1 MAMRKPEADDTLSRM
16 HRQHAKDKEN
26 DRVETGSFPVVVRK
40 PKRTSSLDA
49 NRSKARLITNV
60 FVVLLCALLGYGYVI
75 QLNNTRSAYE
85 TMSEEELTRLISE
98 TSNQIQ
104 QQEQRRDELQKQLNS
119 LQEASDKQQEAQRI
133 AEQNEQTSGI
143 LSGRLPAEGEG
154 VTIRVTHGSIEPVDA
169 ATMFSLI
176 EELRNAG
183 AEVIAINDVRVIT
196 QTYIADGEDGLICDG
211 QTLSSPYVIK
221 AIGDS
226 QNLQNAVNI
235 AGGVGSRLK
244 VKFGADVDV
253 TSSDLVKIDEV
264 ASVPQ
269 YRYAKTVE

>member
-16 HRQHAKDKEN
+16 HRQHVKDREN
-26 DRVETGSFPVVVRK
+26 DRVETGSFPVVARK
-40 PKRTSSLDA
+40 PKRTLSLDA
-49 NRSKARLITNV
+49 NRNKARLITNV
-60 FVVLLCALLGYGYVI
+60 FVVLLCAMLGYGYVI

-104 QQEQRRDELQKQLNS
+104 QQEQRRDELQEQLNS

-154 VTIRVTHGSIEPVDA
+154 VTIRVTHGSIEAVDA

-211 QTLSSPYVIK
+211 QPLSSPYVIK

>member
-49 NRSKARLITNV
+49 NRNKARLITNV
-60 FVVLLCALLGYGYVI
+60 FVVLLCAMLGYGYVI

-154 VTIRVTHGSIEPVDA
+154 VTIRVTHGSIEAVDA

>member
-104 QQEQRRDELQKQLNS
+104 QQEQRRDELQEQLNS

-235 AGGVGSRLK
+235 AGGVGSRPK

>member
-49 NRSKARLITNV
+49 NRNKARLITNV

-104 QQEQRRDELQKQLNS
+104 QQEQRRDELQEQLNS

-154 VTIRVTHGSIEPVDA
+154 VTIRVTHGSIEAVDA

-196 QTYIADGEDGLICDG
+196 QTYIADGEDELICDG

>member
-26 DRVETGSFPVVVRK
+26 DRVETGSFPVVARK
-40 PKRTSSLDA
+40 PKRTSLLDA
-49 NRSKARLITNV
+49 NRNKARLITNV
-60 FVVLLCALLGYGYVI
+60 FVVLLCAMLGYGYVI

-104 QQEQRRDELQKQLNS
+104 QQEQRRDELQEQLNS

-154 VTIRVTHGSIEPVDA
+154 VTIRVTHGSIEAVDA

-211 QTLSSPYVIK
+211 QPLSSPYVIK